1 MNAKRIL
8 ANLNLA
14 NQLTFLRLAG
24 VPFFIL
30 AILEGRFDWALLI
43 FIGAAITDFLDG
55 WTARVLNAGT
65 PLGAWLDPAADKLLL
80 TSAFVL
86 LTDYPRMFQDI
97 EMVARLPVWLTVLTI
112 SRDACIV
119 GIAFILT
126 ITHAQRRFAPSMWG
140 KLTTAVELVTIG
152 MFLLA
157 NAIRMTGLWLEVAVW
172 TTLALTLVSGFHYM
186 LRTIRMLL
194 QDRPLPPPGT
204 NV

>member
-1 MNAKRIL
+1 MNAKRLL

-14 NQLTFLRLAG
+14 NQLTFLRLAA

-30 AILEGRFDWALLI
+30 SILEGRFDLALLI
-43 FIGAAITDFLDG
+43 FVGAAVTDFLDG

-80 TSAFVL
+80 TSAFIL

-97 EMVARLPVWLTVLTI
+97 DMVARLPVWLTVLTI

-126 ITHAQRRFAPSMWG
+126 ITHAQRRFKPSIWG
-140 KLTTAVELVTIG
+140 KLTTAVELITIG
-152 MFLLA
+152 GFLLA
-157 NAIRMTGLWLEVAVW
+157 NALQRTGLLLEIAIW
-172 TTLALTLVSGFHYM
+172 TTLTLTLISGFHYM
-186 LRTIRMLL
+186 IRTIRMLQ
-194 QDRPLPPPGT
+194 QDGTAAPPGPHD
-204 NV
+204 